1 MNSLDLAK
9 VISFRI
15 ARIATDLGAEP
26 EDNQG
31 PMIILFDDLE
41 KALEFLD
48 QQEPCGEDPFI

>member
-1 MNSLDLAK
+1 MNSTDLAK

-15 ARIATDLGAEP
+15 ARIATNLGPEP

-41 KALEFLD
+41 KALKFLE
-48 QQEPCGEDPFI
+48 QQEPGGDDPFV

>member
-1 MNSLDLAK
+1 MDARKLTK

-48 QQEPCGEDPFI
+48 QQEPCEEDPFI

>member
-1 MNSLDLAK
+1 MDARKLTK

-41 KALEFLD
+41 KALEFLE
-48 QQEPCGEDPFI
+48 QQDSGGDDPFV